1 MRREYLYIL
10 LAMLLILSG
19 CSVRKDSEKKLQDVE
34 FNAVSKEDIPE
45 ELMAQIK
52 EQEKKTFR
60 ITYGDKGDLYVA
72 RGYGQKET
80 SGYSVQVTA
89 CFETENTICVETNLL
104 GPPKGENIVEEATCP
119 YVVIK
124 MKYTDKDIVFK

>member
-52 EQEKKTFR
+52 EREKKTFQ

-89 CFETENTICVETNLL
+89 CFETENTVCMETNLL
-104 GPPKGENIVEEATCP
+104 GPPKGENITEEATCP